1 MRKAHCSRIWSR
13 GALFIALMLLGG
25 ARASAQMQAG
35 AGASAQTPGAGRGAV
50 IESANG
56 PNAASQR
63 AKPYVVLVS
72 LDGFRYDYVK
82 KYSAPNIAAMAARG
96 ASAPDGM
103 IPAYPSVTFPNHL
116 TLITGLY
123 PEHHGIVANIFYDP
137 ARQQRYAY
145 SDSAAVQDGSWY
157 SGVPLWSLAEQ
168 NGMRS
173 ACYFWPGSEAEI
185 AGKRPSYYLK
195 FDPLVP
201 NDQRIEQVLAWLRLP
216 AEQRPHFITL
226 YMAEVDGAG
235 HEFGPDSP
243 ETADAVKF
251 VDAEIGKLIAGLDAL
266 HLPVDLIVVADHG
279 METTRGKWTDLD
291 QFADLSHFKTE
302 GPLMYAPNEAEAA
315 KAFQSLKG
323 ASDKFTVYR
332 RADVPAEL
340 HYNSNEREGDPVV
353 IATGPYPIRAHTPAP
368 GEPDRPPAVGQ
379 HGYDPRLLPTMKAL
393 FVATGP
399 DIRAGVTVAPFENV
413 NVYPLIA
420 KILDLPA
427 GQIDGDVNVLQ
438 IILKSP
444 SKN

>member
-1 MRKAHCSRIWSR
+1 MKSKLAVKSR
-13 GALFIALMLLGG
+13 ALLAALALLFAAISC
-25 ARASAQMQAG
+25 ARSQNI
-35 AGASAQTPGAGRGAV
+35 SPV
-50 IESANG
+50 ITVEHA
-56 PNAASQR
+56 PNAAAQR
-63 AKPYVVLVS
+63 AKHYVVLVS
-72 LDGFRYDYVK
+72 LDGFRYDYPK
-82 KYSAPNIAAMAARG
+82 LYGATHLQSMAARG

-201 NDQRIEQVLAWLRLP
+201 NDQRIDQVLAWLRLP

-226 YMAEVDGAG
+226 YMAELDGAG

-251 VDAEIGKLIAGLDAL
+251 VGAEIAQIIAGLDTL

-279 METTRGKWTDLD
+279 METTRGQWTDLD
-291 QFADLSHFKTE
+291 
-302 GPLMYAPNEAEAA
+302 
-315 KAFQSLKG
+315 
-323 ASDKFTVYR
+323 
-332 RADVPAEL
+332 
-340 HYNSNEREGDPVV
+340 
-353 IATGPYPIRAHTPAP
+353 
-368 GEPDRPPAVGQ
+368 
-379 HGYDPRLLPTMKAL
+379 
-393 FVATGP
+393 
-399 DIRAGVTVAPFENV
+399 
-413 NVYPLIA
+413 
-420 KILDLPA
+420 
-427 GQIDGDVNVLQ
+427 
-438 IILKSP
+438 
-444 SKN
+444 